1 MTGTLTFSQD
11 ATRLTQQVS
20 TLKAWLLGTGA
31 TDGQCKDM
39 LKTEAGLLAWEISEQ
54 LGPRTLPEG
63 KAKVEKD
70 VSKVFFPINENIPF
84 FTGNKTGHQSDFQW
98 LFAYG
103 GGDGK
108 PSFLVG
114 ADSADIEGNRAAD
127 LREILY
133 DPAKQNRGSKWQD
146 LGVYSHSTPD
156 KTGQMRPHFKRWRG
170 AQHALKINRVV
181 VSTAA
186 YQRLI
191 RMVQSKLG
199 ELRASFARTAESLN
213 ARKRIPKWVSDKI
226 GETTWNGKSIF
237 NDAGLNHPTEPFIEF
252 GSRAKGVESN
262 PIIAERIHA
271 AFKRRSFIVAK
282 KVRDLSKGAKFVFET
297 GQTYFPKGDE

>member
-1 MTGTLTFSQD
+1 MPGTITFSQD

-20 TLKAWLLGTGA
+20 TLKAWLMGTGA
-31 TDGQCKDM
+31 TDGECKNM

-70 VSKVFFPINENIPF
+70 VSKVFFPMNDHVPF
-84 FTGNKTGHQSDFQW
+84 FTGRKTGTRSDFQW

-114 ADSADIEGNRAAD
+114 ADSADIIGDRTTD

-133 DPAKQNRGSKWQD
+133 DKSKQNRGSKWRD
-146 LGVYSHSTPD
+146 LGEFSHESPD
-156 KTGQMRPHFKRWRG
+156 SKGRPRRHFKRWRG

-191 RMVQSKLG
+191 RMVQAKLG
-199 ELRASFARTAESLN
+199 ELRASFARTAEAFN
-213 ARKRIPKWVSDKI
+213 TRKRIPAWVTAKI

-271 AFKRRSFIVAK
+271 AFVRRSYIIADKVK
-282 KVRDLSKGAKFVFET
+282 KLSRGAKYVWET
-297 GQTYFPKGDE
+297 GQTYFPKNED

>member
-1 MTGTLTFSQD
+1 MTGTITFSQD

-63 KAKVEKD
+63 KANVEKD
-70 VSKVFFPINENIPF
+70 VSKVFFPIDENVPY
-84 FTGNKTGHQSDFQW
+84 FTGSKMGKQEDLQW

-103 GGDGK
+103 GKPAGK
-108 PSFLVG
+108 EASFLVG
-114 ADSADIEGNRAAD
+114 AAPEDIITDRATD
-127 LREILY
+127 LRDIFY
-133 DPAKQNRGSKWQD
+133 RANRDRGPAWQD
-146 LGVYSHSTPD
+146 LGERIPTEVG
-156 KTGQMRPHFKRWRG
+156 KTRRYKSWRG
-170 AQHALKINRVV
+170 RQHAIKINRVV
-181 VSTAA
+181 VSRAA
-186 YQRLI
+186 YDRLVRI
-191 RMVQSKLG
+191 VQAKLG
-199 ELRASFARTAESLN
+199 ELRASFARTAEAFN
-213 ARKRIPKWVSDKI
+213 ARKRIPVWVTDKI

-262 PIIAERIHA
+262 PIIAEKIHA
-271 AFKRRSFIVAK
+271 AFVRRSYIIADKVK
-282 KVRDLSKGAKFVFET
+282 KLARGAKFVFET
-297 GQTYFPKGDE
+297 GQVYFPKTGGDE

>member
-1 MTGTLTFSQD
+1 MTGTITFSQD

-63 KAKVEKD
+63 KANVEKD
-70 VSKVFFPINENIPF
+70 VSKVFFPIDENVPY
-84 FTGNKTGHQSDFQW
+84 FTGSKMGKQEDLQW

-103 GGDGK
+103 GKPAGK
-108 PSFLVG
+108 EASFLVG
-114 ADSADIEGNRAAD
+114 AAPEDIITDRATD
-127 LREILY
+127 LRDIFY
-133 DPAKQNRGSKWQD
+133 RANRDRGPAWQD
-146 LGVYSHSTPD
+146 LGERIPTEVG
-156 KTGQMRPHFKRWRG
+156 KTRRYKSWRG
-170 AQHALKINRVV
+170 RQHAIKINRVV
-181 VSTAA
+181 VSRAA
-186 YQRLI
+186 YDRLVRI
-191 RMVQSKLG
+191 VQAKLG
-199 ELRASFARTAESLN
+199 ELRASFARTAEAFN
-213 ARKRIPKWVSDKI
+213 ARKRIPVWVTDKI

-271 AFKRRSFIVAK
+271 AFVRRSYIIAK
-282 KVRDLSKGAKFVFET
+282 KVKNLASGAKYVWET
-297 GQTYFPKGDE
+297 GQTYFPKGGDE

>member
-1 MTGTLTFSQD
+1 MTGTITFSQD

-70 VSKVFFPINENIPF
+70 VSKVFFPIDENVPY
-84 FTGNKTGHQSDFQW
+84 FTGSKMGKQEDLQW

-103 GGDGK
+103 GKPAGK
-108 PSFLVG
+108 EASFLVG
-114 ADSADIEGNRAAD
+114 AAPEDIITDRATD
-127 LREILY
+127 LRDIFY
-133 DPAKQNRGSKWQD
+133 RANRDRGPAWQD
-146 LGVYSHSTPD
+146 LGERIPTEVG
-156 KTGQMRPHFKRWRG
+156 KTRRYKSWRG
-170 AQHALKINRVV
+170 RQHAIKINRVV
-181 VSTAA
+181 VSRAA
-186 YQRLI
+186 YDRLVRI
-191 RMVQSKLG
+191 VQAKLG
-199 ELRASFARTAESLN
+199 ELRASFARTAEAFN
-213 ARKRIPKWVSDKI
+213 ARKRIPVWVTDKI

-262 PIIAERIHA
+262 PLVRDRIHA
-271 AFKRRSFIVAK
+271 AFVKRSFALAK
-282 KVRDLSKGAKFVFET
+282 KVKDLASGATYVWNT
-297 GQTYFPKGDE
+297 GQTYFPKGGSE